1 MAFSTRATKAAAAA
15 AAMLTPK
22 NFFAGGQDASVE
34 ADSVAPPPSPMPL
47 ARMSSAHDGA
57 IMQQLLI
64 MQQRLDE
71 RFEEQQ
77 LEMQKTAAQRD
88 ATAAAEHARAY
99 G

>member
-1 MAFSTRATKAAAAA
+1 MAFSTRATKAAAVA

-22 NFFAGGQDASVE
+22 KFFAGGQDASVE
-34 ADSVAPPPSPMPL
+34 ADSAAAPPSPMPL

-71 RFEEQQ
+71 RFEE
-77 LEMQKTAAQRD
+77 
-88 ATAAAEHARAY
+88 
-99 G
+99 